1 MPHPPPGDLHDPG
14 IEPVSCIAGGLF
26 TSWATVFAFLV
37 AKSPSQNSRKWNNL
51 KIKSCETSASLGQ
64 IRCGVL
70 SRIKGQYLFPLQ
82 VQISSIIQS
91 LYGFSLIYLPFV
103 YELEMRHL

>member
-70 SRIKGQYLFPLQ
+70 CGT
-82 VQISSIIQS
+82 
-91 LYGFSLIYLPFV
+91 LYSVYFGVSGYSQLRFFSTMLV
-103 YELEMRHL
+103 T